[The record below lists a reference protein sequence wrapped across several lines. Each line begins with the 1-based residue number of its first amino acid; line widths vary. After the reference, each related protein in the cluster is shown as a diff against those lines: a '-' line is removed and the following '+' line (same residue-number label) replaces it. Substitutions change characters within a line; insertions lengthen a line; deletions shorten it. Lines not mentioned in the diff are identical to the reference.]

1 MTLLRRAG
9 LSKPRPE
16 RSLEAAREVGADGFC
31 LKKDIL
37 RNDSTHK
44 TFFILKIGYG
54 KIWAIVHSKSWKE
67 LVQRDVGADRF
78 CLQMDILGNK
88 FIQQLDYNQDH

>member
-31 LKKDIL
+31 LQKRYFEKRFRTQNIL
-37 RNDSTHK
+37 
-44 TFFILKIGYG
+44 
-54 KIWAIVHSKSWKE
+54 HSKNWVWKE
-67 LVQRDVGADRF
+67 LVQRDVGGDRYG
-78 CLQMDILGNK
+78 LQMDILGNK
-88 FIQQLDYNQDH
+88 FVQQLHYNQDH